1 MYEIHE
7 NSSFYFLF
15 LDTKQYAGNFFSK
28 KHYRSYCCMVP
39 PQKKFFAKISKFPRG
54 GTILDFFEIFFH
66 SLEIDRKSTIFLYM
80 QIFLH
85 IFIFL
90 AGNAPK
96 NVHFCVRCKNAIKNA
111 CFFAPHS
118 SKIHVLLLNSPPQ
131 AKFFENRRKNYH
143 FLLIFYSIF
152 GLRPKFFFVPRGG
165 TILDFFIKKIRR
177 KSFFFE
183 GDRAE
188 EGTIQ

>member
-1 MYEIHE
+1 M
-7 NSSFYFLF
+7 N
-15 LDTKQYAGNFFSK
+15 
-28 KHYRSYCCMVP
+28 
-39 PQKKFFAKISKFPRG
+39 
-54 GTILDFFEIFFH
+54 ILDFFEIFFH
-66 SLEIDRKSTIFLYM
+66 SLEIDRKWTIFLYM

-85 IFIFL
+85 IFNFL

-118 SKIHVLLLNSPPQ
+118 SKIHVLLLYSPPQ

-152 GLRPKFFFVPRGG
+152 GLRPKTRGG
-165 TILDFFIKKIRR
+165 FLFARRAYCVGTLKNPCVCVRSSVSSFVSSSAAFLDRFWSTKMEIPRR
-177 KSFFFE
+177 KRSK
-183 GDRAE
+183 GGSKRDHKGCCSR
-188 EGTIQ
+188 

>member
-1 MYEIHE
+1 MKIKFIGDLFHE
-7 NSSFYFLF
+7 NGTDPIVVWSPLKKSF
-15 LDTKQYAGNFFSK
+15 S
-28 KHYRSYCCMVP
+28 R
-39 PQKKFFAKISKFPRG
+39 KFPNFRG

-118 SKIHVLLLNSPPQ
+118 SKIHVLLLYSPPQ

-152 GLRPKFFFVPRGG
+152 GLRPKIFFVVRGG
-165 TILDFFIKKIRR
+165 DHTRFF
-177 KSFFFE
+177 
-183 GDRAE
+183 
-188 EGTIQ
+188 

>member
-1 MYEIHE
+1 
-7 NSSFYFLF
+7 
-15 LDTKQYAGNFFSK
+15 
-28 KHYRSYCCMVP
+28 MVP
-39 PQKKFFAKISKFPRG
+39 PPSKKIFAKISKFPRG

-66 SLEIDRKSTIFLYM
+66 SLEIDQKSTIFLYM

-118 SKIHVLLLNSPPQ
+118 SKIHVLLLYSPPQ
-131 AKFFENRRKNYH
+131 AKIFENRRKNYH

-152 GLRPKFFFVPRGG
+152 GLRPKIFFVVRGG
-165 TILDFFIKKIRR
+165 DHTRFFLNFFWPKILLFR
-177 KSFFFE
+177 
-183 GDRAE
+183 G
-188 EGTIQ
+188 GPC